1 VLDFFQFF
9 SPTRIVGGKPGFLSE
24 LAPELEAYRGRKAG
38 VVMDNVIAQLNLL
51 DALAPSLTETEIEIV
66 SVYTEVPQDSDVKVV
81 EQVARQFQA
90 AEVELLFA
98 IGGGSVIDTAKA
110 ANILLSHGGKLSD
123 YQGAQVLT
131 NPLLPLVAVPTTIGT
146 GSEVTMVA
154 VVVDR
159 QDHRKLTFVDRTL
172 APSLAVLDPAVTFTL
187 PNRLVAT
194 TAMDALT
201 HALEAFIDLEHSPL
215 SDAFA
220 VAAVDLIR
228 TNLLPAL
235 ASTGYEESR
244 ANLQMAS
251 TMAGIAFNHSMV
263 GIVHALAHALGGVAG
278 VPHGLANALML
289 TEGLTCNLEVAADR
303 IAEVGLR
310 SGFIEAGE
318 SNAKLTAKE
327 SRESESSENEGS
339 GNDASARAVIEAV
352 GQLWS
357 QVAELAKLPRTLTAA
372 GVTDAQ
378 LDLLVERAS
387 EDGSLVY
394 NPRFVELEE
403 ILRMYQNVMGECDNG
418 AI

>member
-1 VLDFFQFF
+1 MLEFFQFF

-24 LAPELEAYRGRKAG
+24 LAPELEVFRGRRAG
-38 VVMDNVIAQLNLL
+38 VVMDSVIAKLNLL
-51 DALAPSLTETEIEIV
+51 EALTPSLTETEIEIV
-66 SVYTEVPQDSDVKVV
+66 AIYTEVPQDSDVAVV
-81 EQVARQFQA
+81 ERVAEQFQA
-90 AEVELLFA
+90 ANVDLLFA

-110 ANILLSHGGKLSD
+110 ANILLTHGGQLAD

-131 NPLLPLVAVPTTIGT
+131 NPLLPLVAVPTTVGT

-159 QDHRKLTFVDRTL
+159 LDHRKLTFVDRTL

-220 VAAVDLIR
+220 VAAADMIR

-235 ASTGYEESR
+235 AATGYEESR

-310 SGFIEAGE
+310 SGFVAVGDASTTVAAKGAGE
-318 SNAKLTAKE
+318 DVL
-327 SRESESSENEGS
+327 R
-339 GNDASARAVIEAV
+339 ARAMIATV
-352 GQLWS
+352 GRLWN
-357 QVAELAKLPRTLTAA
+357 QAAEIANLPRTLHAA
-372 GVTDAQ
+372 GVTAAQ

-394 NPRFVELEE
+394 NPKFVELEE
-403 ILRMYQNVMGECDNG
+403 IREMYHNVMGVSEDG
-418 AI
+418 AV